1 MNPAMALGADAKI
14 KLLKEAPL
22 FEQCSKQEL
31 KQIAGIA
38 DELDLREGKV
48 LIREGER
55 GREFFVIISG
65 EVEVRRKGR
74 KMSTLGAGSYVGEI
88 ALLSQIPRTAT
99 VTATTPLD
107 VLVITDRAFLSL
119 LEKSPTIAVKVART
133 LAERVGRNEVTD
145 LRNART

>member
-1 MNPAMALGADAKI
+1 MALGTNAKI
-14 KLLKEAPL
+14 ELIKSAPL
-22 FEQCSKQEL
+22 FENCSKQEL
-31 KQIAGIA
+31 QRIARIA
-38 DELDLREGKV
+38 DELDLRAGKV

-55 GREFFVIISG
+55 GREFFVIVSG

-107 VLVITDRAFLSL
+107 VLVITDRAFLNL